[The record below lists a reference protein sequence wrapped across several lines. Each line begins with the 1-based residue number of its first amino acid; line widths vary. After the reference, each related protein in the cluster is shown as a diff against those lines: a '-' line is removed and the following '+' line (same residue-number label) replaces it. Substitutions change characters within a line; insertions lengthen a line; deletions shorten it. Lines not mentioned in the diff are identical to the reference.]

1 MLSFN
6 HLVFIEVAKYLSFT
20 KASEILFISQ
30 PAISKHI
37 RNLEEHY
44 KTPLFERKKGAV
56 LLTEAGIVLQQHLLT
71 ASSLSKQIEFEI
83 GSIHNKQLLNG
94 ELKLGAST
102 TIALYV
108 IPAVLSAFR
117 KQNTAV
123 KISLV
128 NRNSENVMEALVHHE
143 IDLAIIE
150 GKEKMANVNSQ
161 YFLTEK
167 VVPVCAPKS
176 YLAAKNK
183 YTIAELKE
191 IPISLRERGSG
202 TLVAI
207 GQALSGHD
215 IKIADLNVCMR
226 LGGTEALKNFI
237 LADDSLGFL
246 PLKAVAKE
254 LERGDLVQLEI
265 EGLNIDRHF
274 YFIQRIGEENSGINK
289 AFIKFAKN
297 HYNLLL

>member
-20 KASEILFISQ
+20 RASEVLFISQ

-37 RNLEEHY
+37 HNLEQYY
-44 KTPLFERKKGAV
+44 KTPLFERKKGTV
-56 LLTEAGIVLQQHLLT
+56 TLTHAGKILQQHLQV
-71 ASSLSKQIEFEI
+71 AVSLAQQIEFDI
-83 GSIHNKQLLNG
+83 GSVYNQQLLKG

-117 KQNTAV
+117 KQNEAV
-123 KISLV
+123 KISLL
-128 NRNSENVMEALVHHE
+128 NRNSENVMTALLNHE

-150 GKEKMANVNSQ
+150 GKDKMANVNSQ
-161 YFLTEK
+161 YFLAER
-167 VVPVCAPKS
+167 VVAVCASKS
-176 YLAAKNK
+176 YLAKQQT
-183 YTIAELKE
+183 YSLMELKN
-191 IPISLRERGSG
+191 IPLSLRERGSG
-202 TLVAI
+202 TLLAI
-207 GQALSGHD
+207 GQALAEHGM
-215 IKIADLNVCMR
+215 KIGDLNVCMR

-254 LERGDLVQLEI
+254 LERGELIQ
-265 EGLNIDRHF
+265 LNIDGLTIERHF
-274 YFIQRIGEENSGINK
+274 YFIQRLGDENNGMNK
-289 AFIKFAKN
+289 AFIKFAKQC
-297 HYNLLL
+297 YNF

>member
-6 HLVFIEVAKYLSFT
+6 HIVFIEVAKYLSFT
-20 KASEILFISQ
+20 KAAEILFISQ

-44 KTPLFERKKGAV
+44 KTPLFERRNGSV
-56 LLTEAGIVLQQHLLT
+56 RLTEAGTVLQQHLLT
-71 ASSLSKQIEFEI
+71 AITLSNQVEFEI

-108 IPAVLSAFR
+108 IPPVLSAFR
-117 KQNTAV
+117 KQNPEV

-128 NRNSENVMEALVHHE
+128 NRNSENVMEALLRHD

-161 YFLTEK
+161 YFLTGK
-167 VVPVCAPKS
+167 VVPVCASKS
-176 YLAAKNK
+176 YLAAKLI
-183 YTIAELKE
+183 YTLGELKE

-202 TLVAI
+202 TLAAI
-207 GQALSGHD
+207 TQALAAHD

-237 LADDSLGFL
+237 LADDSMGFL

-254 LERGDLVQLEI
+254 LERGELIQLEI
-265 EGLNIDRHF
+265 EDLNIDRHF

-297 HYNLLL
+297 HYNFSL

>member
-6 HLVFIEVAKYLSFT
+6 HLVFIEVAEHLSFT
-20 KASEILFISQ
+20 KAAETLFISQ

-37 RNLEEHY
+37 QKLEEHY
-44 KTPLFERKKGAV
+44 QTPLFERKKGLV
-56 LLTEAGIVLQQHLLT
+56 SLTEAGKILQQHLLVANT
-71 ASSLSKQIEFEI
+71 LAKQISFEI
-83 GSIHNKQLLNG
+83 GSIHDKQLLKG

-117 KQNTAV
+117 KKNIEV

-128 NRNSENVMEALVHHE
+128 NRNSEHIMEALIQHE

-150 GKEKMANVNSQ
+150 GKDKMANVNSQ

-167 VVPVCAPKS
+167 VIPVCSSKS
-176 YLAAKNK
+176 YLTQKNK
-183 YTIAELKE
+183 YTINELKE
-191 IPISLRERGSG
+191 IPISIRERGSG

-207 GQALSGHD
+207 TRALLAHHV
-215 IKIADLNVCMR
+215 KISDLNICMR

-246 PLKAVAKE
+246 PFKAVAKE

-265 EGLNIDRHF
+265 EDLAIDRHF
-274 YFIQRIGEENSGINK
+274 YFIQRIGEENTGINK

>member
-6 HLVFIEVAKYLSFT
+6 HLVFIEVAKHLSFT
-20 KASEILFISQ
+20 KAAQILFISQ

-37 RNLEEHY
+37 HNLEEHY
-44 KTPLFERKKGAV
+44 QTSLFERKKGLV
-56 LLTEAGIVLQQHLLT
+56 SLTEAGMILQQHLFV
-71 ASSLSKQIEFEI
+71 ASSIGKQIEFEI
-83 GSIHNKQLLNG
+83 GSTHIKQTLKG

-102 TIALYV
+102 TIALYI

-117 KQNTAV
+117 KENTEV
-123 KISLV
+123 KMSLV
-128 NRNSENVMEALVHHE
+128 NRNSENIMQALILHE

-150 GKEKMANVNSQ
+150 GKDKMADVNSQ

-167 VVPVCAPKS
+167 VIAVCSAES
-176 YLAAKNK
+176 YLTKKRK
-183 YTIAELKE
+183 YTLTELKN

-202 TLVAI
+202 TLAAVI
-207 GQALSGHD
+207 MALADHD
-215 IKIADLNVCMR
+215 IKISDLNICMR

-254 LERGDLVQLEI
+254 IERGDLVQLEI
-265 EGLNIDRHF
+265 EDLNIDRHF

-289 AFIKFAKN
+289 IFIKFAKN
-297 HYNLLL
+297 HYNFLL

>member
-56 LLTEAGIVLQQHLLT
+56 LLSEAGILLQQHLLRAT
-71 ASSLSKQIEFEI
+71 ELSKQIEFEI
-83 GSIHNKQLLNG
+83 GSIYNKQMLNG

-117 KQNTAV
+117 KKNIAI

-128 NRNSENVMEALVHHE
+128 NRNSENVMQALIDHE

-150 GKEKMANVNSQ
+150 GKDKMADVNSQ

-167 VVPVCAPKS
+167 VIPVCSATS
-176 YLAAKNK
+176 YLTAKNK
-183 YTIAELKE
+183 YTIAELKN

-202 TLVAI
+202 TLIAVSH
-207 GQALSGHD
+207 ALSIHG
-215 IKIADLNVCMR
+215 IKIADLNICMR

-254 LERGDLVQLEI
+254 LERGELVQLEI
-265 EGLNIDRHF
+265 EDLIINRHF

>member
-6 HLVFIEVAKYLSFT
+6 HLVFIEVSKYLSFT
-20 KASEILFISQ
+20 KAAEVLFISQ

-37 RNLEEHY
+37 HNLEEHY
-44 KTPLFERKKGAV
+44 KTPLFERRNGAV
-56 LLTEAGIVLQQHLLT
+56 WLTEAGSILRQHLLT
-71 ASSLSKQIEFEI
+71 AITLSNQIEFEI

-108 IPAVLSAFR
+108 MPQVLSAFR
-117 KQNTAV
+117 KQNAIV

-128 NRNSENVMEALVHHE
+128 NRNSENIREALLRHD

-150 GKEKMANVNSQ
+150 GKEKMANVISQ

-176 YLAAKNK
+176 YLAARNR
-183 YTIAELKE
+183 YTLNELKE
-191 IPISLRERGSG
+191 IPISLREQGSG
-202 TLVAI
+202 TLAAVT
-207 GQALSGHD
+207 QALAEHD
-215 IKIADLNVCMR
+215 VKIADLNVCMR

-237 LADDSLGFL
+237 MADDSLGFL
-246 PLKAVAKE
+246 PLKAVSKE
-254 LERGDLVQLEI
+254 LERGELIELEI
-265 EGLNIDRHF
+265 EDLTIDRHF
-274 YFIQRIGEENSGINK
+274 YFIQRIGEENNGINK

-297 HYNLLL
+297 HYNFLL

>member
-20 KASEILFISQ
+20 KAAEVLFISQ

-37 RNLEEHY
+37 SNLEKHY
-44 KTPLFERKKGAV
+44 KTPLFERRNGAV
-56 LLTEAGIVLQQHLLT
+56 SLTEGGIVLRQHLLT
-71 ASSLSKQIEFEI
+71 AITLSNQIEFEI
-83 GSIHNKQLLNG
+83 GSINNKQLLSG

-108 IPAVLSAFR
+108 MPPVLSAFR
-117 KQNTAV
+117 KQNGVV

-128 NRNSENVMEALVHHE
+128 NRNSENIRAALLSHD

-150 GKEKMANVNSQ
+150 GKEKMANVISHF
-161 YFLTEK
+161 FLTEK
-167 VVPVCAPKS
+167 AVAVCSPKS
-176 YLAAKNK
+176 KLIEKSNYSLDD
-183 YTIAELKE
+183 LKK
-191 IPISLRERGSG
+191 IPIALREQGSG
-202 TLVAI
+202 TLAAVTN
-207 GQALSGHD
+207 ALALHN
-215 IKIADLNVCMR
+215 IKMTSLNVCIR

-237 LADDSLGFL
+237 LADDCLGFL

-254 LERGDLVQLEI
+254 LERGELVELTIQNLVI
-265 EGLNIDRHF
+265 ERHF
-274 YFIQRIGEENSGINK
+274 YFIHRIGEENNGINK

-297 HYNLLL
+297 HYNFL

>member
-6 HLVFIEVAKYLSFT
+6 HQVFIEVAKHLSFT
-20 KASEILFISQ
+20 KASEVLFISQ

-37 RNLEEHY
+37 HNLEEHY
-44 KTPLFERKKGAV
+44 KTPLFERKKGSVA
-56 LLTEAGIVLQQHLLT
+56 LTLAGKILQKHLQT
-71 ASSLSKQIEFEI
+71 ATSLAQQITFDI
-83 GSIHNKQLLNG
+83 GSIHQQQLLKG

-102 TIALYV
+102 TIALYI

-117 KQNTAV
+117 KENEAV
-123 KISLV
+123 KISLL
-128 NRNSENVMEALVHHE
+128 NRNSENVMNALLNHE

-150 GKEKMANVNSQ
+150 GKDKMANVSSQ
-161 YFLTEK
+161 YFLAER
-167 VVPVCAPKS
+167 VVAVCASKS
-176 YLAAKNK
+176 YLAKQQSYSLSDLKN
-183 YTIAELKE
+183 
-191 IPISLRERGSG
+191 IPLSLRERGSG
-202 TLVAI
+202 TLAAI
-207 GQALSGHD
+207 TQALAVHGMKTS
-215 IKIADLNVCMR
+215 DLNVCMR

-265 EGLNIDRHF
+265 EGLSIERHF
-274 YFIQRIGEENSGINK
+274 YFIQRLGDDNNGMNK

-297 HYNLLL
+297 HYNF

>member
-20 KASEILFISQ
+20 RASEVLFISQ

-37 RNLEEHY
+37 HNLEQHY
-44 KTPLFERKKGAV
+44 KTPLFERKKGTV
-56 LLTEAGIVLQQHLLT
+56 TLTHAGKILQQHLQVVV
-71 ASSLSKQIEFEI
+71 SLAQQIEFDI
-83 GSIHNKQLLNG
+83 GSVYNQQLLKG

-117 KQNTAV
+117 KQNEAV
-123 KISLV
+123 KISLL
-128 NRNSENVMEALVHHE
+128 NRNSENVMTALLNHE

-150 GKEKMANVNSQ
+150 GKDKMANVNSQ
-161 YFLTEK
+161 YFLAEK
-167 VVPVCAPKS
+167 VVAVCASKS
-176 YLAAKNK
+176 YLAKQQT
-183 YTIAELKE
+183 YGLTELKN
-191 IPISLRERGSG
+191 IPLSLRERGSG
-202 TLVAI
+202 TLLAI
-207 GQALSGHD
+207 GQALAEQGM
-215 IKIADLNVCMR
+215 KIGDLNVCMR

-254 LERGDLVQLEI
+254 LERGELVQL
-265 EGLNIDRHF
+265 NIDGLTIERHF
-274 YFIQRIGEENSGINK
+274 YFIQRLGDENNGMNK
-289 AFIKFAKN
+289 AFIKFAKQC
-297 HYNLLL
+297 YNF

>member
-6 HLVFIEVAKYLSFT
+6 HQVFIEVAKHLSFT
-20 KASEILFISQ
+20 KASEVLFISQ

-37 RNLEEHY
+37 HNLEEHY
-44 KTPLFERKKGAV
+44 KTPLFDRKKGSV
-56 LLTEAGIVLQQHLLT
+56 TLTLAGKILQKHLQT
-71 ASSLSKQIEFEI
+71 ATSLAQQIAFDI
-83 GSIHNKQLLNG
+83 GSIHEQQLLKG

-102 TIALYV
+102 TIALYI

-117 KQNTAV
+117 KLNEAV
-123 KISLV
+123 KISLL
-128 NRNSENVMEALVHHE
+128 NRNSENVMTALLNHE

-150 GKEKMANVNSQ
+150 GKDKMANVNSQ
-161 YFLTEK
+161 YFLAEK
-167 VVPVCAPKS
+167 VVAVCASKS
-176 YLAAKNK
+176 YLAKQQN
-183 YTIAELKE
+183 YSLSELKH
-191 IPISLRERGSG
+191 IPLSLRERGSG

-207 GQALSGHD
+207 TQALAVHGMKTSN
-215 IKIADLNVCMR
+215 LNVCMR

-254 LERGDLVQLEI
+254 LERGDLVQLDIDGLSI
-265 EGLNIDRHF
+265 ERHF
-274 YFIQRIGEENSGINK
+274 YFIQRLGDENNGMNK

-297 HYNLLL
+297 HYNF